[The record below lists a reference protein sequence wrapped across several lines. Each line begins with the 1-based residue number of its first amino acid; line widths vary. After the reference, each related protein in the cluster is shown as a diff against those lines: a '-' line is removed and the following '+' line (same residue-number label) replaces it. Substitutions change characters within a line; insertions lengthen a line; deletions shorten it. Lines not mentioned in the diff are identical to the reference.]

1 MNILNLKKDYFITSV
16 FLAVGEEALE
26 GEEDGGWNPPPGG
39 DNLPVEPPA
48 PEIQDPAGE
57 GEEQQWNPMEWD
69 RAAEELTWERLLG
82 KFLAKIIRFL
92 FIFSFIGF
100 SSIYVIERSY

>member
-1 MNILNLKKDYFITSV
+1 MKFKFYNEHFKSV
-16 FLAVGEEALE
+16 KGLFYYFLAVGEEALD
-26 GEEDGGWNPPPGG
+26 GDEDGGWNPPPGG

-82 KFLAKIIRFL
+82 KNYNENYKISFYLFFHWFL
-92 FIFSFIGF
+92 
-100 SSIYVIERSY
+100 